1 MNSKIREAICLD
13 TQPVAVIKTD
23 TPLEGALQFQE
34 GAANGCMIGMLTAA
48 SKGKTAV
55 FTEHTT
61 GCHGARAGLGFA
73 PMNPDFSGF
82 LSTGTPEHPGLCY
95 KKTDTLAR
103 AYAESMPK
111 TTPAPY
117 LVFKPLNEL
126 HQDDVPLS
134 VVFLVNPDQL
144 LALITLAHYDRT
156 GEQVKALFG
165 SGCAQSILFPL
176 CDSEQGSDQ
185 CSIGLI
191 DPSARH
197 CVEKDI
203 LSFSIPYHRFLEM
216 EEAVDGSFLNTPT
229 WAQLKQRI

>member
-1 MNSKIREAICLD
+1 MYSKIREYIKLD
-13 TQPVAVIKTD
+13 TQPVAVIKSNQA
-23 TPLEGALQFQE
+23 PEQALRFKDSST
-34 GAANGCMIGMLTAA
+34 GCMIGMLTAA

-61 GCHGARAGLGFA
+61 GCNGARAGLGFA

-82 LSTGTPEHPGLCY
+82 LSIGTPEHPGLCY

-126 HQDDVPLS
+126 HQDDDPLS

-144 LALITLAHYDRT
+144 SALITLAHYDRT

-165 SGCAQSILFPL
+165 SGCASPFSSPSVTVSRAAISAPSVSSTPL
-176 CDSEQGSDQ
+176 PATAWKRISCPSPSPTIGSWRWKK
-185 CSIGLI
+185 LWT
-191 DPSARH
+191 
-197 CVEKDI
+197 
-203 LSFSIPYHRFLEM
+203 
-216 EEAVDGSFLNTPT
+216 AVS
-229 WAQLKQRI
+229 